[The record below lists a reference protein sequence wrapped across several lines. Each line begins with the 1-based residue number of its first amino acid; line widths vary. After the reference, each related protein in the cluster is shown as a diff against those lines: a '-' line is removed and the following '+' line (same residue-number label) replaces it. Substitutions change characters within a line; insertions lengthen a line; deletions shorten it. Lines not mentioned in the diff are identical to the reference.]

1 VRVIECNFCGET
13 IAGAND
19 EDLIRNLQRHVEA
32 SHGDSGL
39 TEEQIRERVTGGA
52 YDASDS

>member
-1 VRVIECNFCGET
+1 VIECNFCGET

-32 SHGDSGL
+32 SHSDSGFS
-39 TEEQIRERVTGGA
+39 EEQIRERVAGGA